1 MYKTTQFSTH
11 APLHNGGRGVSDI
24 GVTIIWIGADHSK
37 RAILKTEPG
46 DSEPGWGSSPQW
58 SGPPLSP
65 PRPWTNTKDHY
76 NSTSAMLGKK
86 LSPGIWGDRFNGLLP
101 AWEAPVVQVVLY
113 RTWKWTISFE
123 STWRVVEE
131 KELEYNSCYK
141 TTVSKISI
149 TLWGNLFLPI
159 FTLWEV
165 LFPPLLSARSSTG
178 EVGAAPIL
186 LEWNQVLYVSF
197 YFFDDFQCKI

>member
-76 NSTSAMLGKK
+76 NSTSATYRQKIVTWNLRWPVQWAPPCLRGPSRPDCPLSDLKVNNLFWVNIGGWWKSKSSNTTVATRPQFPGYPSVPPSGGTFSFLFSPCGKSSSLLSSRPGAPLGK
-86 LSPGIWGDRFNGLLP
+86 
-101 AWEAPVVQVVLY
+101 
-113 RTWKWTISFE
+113 
-123 STWRVVEE
+123 
-131 KELEYNSCYK
+131 
-141 TTVSKISI
+141 
-149 TLWGNLFLPI
+149 
-159 FTLWEV
+159 
-165 LFPPLLSARSSTG
+165 
-178 EVGAAPIL
+178 
-186 LEWNQVLYVSF
+186 
-197 YFFDDFQCKI
+197 